1 MKTSTIERPEWI
13 DAKTAQRLFG
23 IGRTTLHTQATAGT
37 IKTSSLR
44 MPGTARGKRLYS
56 YESIK
61 ALIEAN
67 ATGGSK

>member
-1 MKTSTIERPEWI
+1 MKTTTIDRPEWI
-13 DAKTAQRLFG
+13 DAKAAKLQFG
-23 IGRTTLHTQATAGT
+23 IGRTTLHTLATAGT

-67 ATGGSK
+67 ATGGAR